1 METPNRPSVL
11 KKNEN
16 QFKQQRIIHRS
27 FHSCM
32 ASTFYFGM
40 KNANIIQELFPFIL
54 RGKKAFSIGFKFT
67 ITYLAKIYAKYI

>member
-16 QFKQQRIIHRS
+16 QFKQQCIIHRS
-27 FHSCM
+27 FHSYM
-32 ASTFYFGM
+32 ASTVYFGM

-54 RGKKAFSIGFKFT
+54 RKNAFSIGFKFT
-67 ITYLAKIYAKYI
+67 ITYLAKIYTKYI